1 MAVQKMEYLRI
12 VGSLEDMHEVL
23 EKLVLSE
30 KLHFDFEGTAEYDNS
45 YIIHEYESV
54 MTGPSTCERE
64 DFEAVDAR
72 CGDMEQTL
80 EHLGKGLDIKLGINK
95 NSIAGA
101 PYSLSDA
108 QNDLNK
114 LMEEL
119 DQPVGEINRK
129 REAILKYEQFRETL
143 NGITYKDIDF
153 SRVAGLNYFAYEIGV
168 LSQENLNRLRKNYEN
183 ISAIALNIGMIRG
196 SSEYIGI
203 ILYPKQFA
211 EETAKLLKS
220 LNWVRLDIPE
230 NLNGTVSEMIGQ
242 VSDRIRDLRKEID
255 ERSKVVNLKK
265 DETVRLLNKI
275 YTAVRLERRI
285 LELEREIT
293 YGSSTF
299 VLNAWIRKDDKKEIL
314 RVLDPLIRKIK
325 IEEKNPNELGRQVMP
340 PTQLKNNFFFRPFEK
355 VIKLY
360 GMPSY
365 DEIDPTPFVAVTFCL
380 MFGIMFGDIGQG
392 FVYFLAGLLISK
404 KRRAI
409 GQLLAR
415 LGVSSML
422 FGAAYGSLFG
432 LEQEELPWLWSL
444 TGRPLDPRNIPVIL
458 IAGVAF
464 GIAALT
470 SSFTFS
476 VINYIRKKNIEEGIF
491 GKNGLA
497 GYIFL
502 MSLVLA
508 IVSVVKAIDL
518 PVAIP
523 LASMLLSLAAMIAK
537 EPLSNLVSAKKP
549 LIHGSLGSYLTES
562 LFEGVETVLS
572 TLSNAISF
580 IRVGAFALNHAG
592 LFLAFLVMSDV
603 TSNTLLKIVILL
615 LGNVLILS
623 LEGLVVFIQGLRLE
637 YYEMFGKYF
646 QGGGIAFSPAKI
658 NN

>member
-1 MAVQKMEYLRI
+1 MAIQKMEYLRI

-30 KLHFDFEGTAEYDNS
+30 RLHFDFEGTTEFDNS

-54 MTGPSTCERE
+54 MTGPSTFERE
-64 DFEAVDAR
+64 DLEAVEAQ
-72 CGDMEQTL
+72 CENMEQAL
-80 EHLGKGLDIKLGINK
+80 ERLGKGLDVRFEINK
-95 NSIAGA
+95 DFIADT
-101 PYSLSDA
+101 PYGLTDA

-114 LMEEL
+114 LMERL
-119 DQPVGEINRK
+119 DQPVSEINRK
-129 REAILKYEQFRETL
+129 REAILKYDQFRETL
-143 NGITYKDIDF
+143 NGIIYKDIDF
-153 SRVAGLNYFAYEIGV
+153 SRVAGLNYFAYEIGA
-168 LSQENLNRLRKNYEN
+168 LSQENLIRLRKNYEN
-183 ISAIALNIGMIRG
+183 ISAIALNIGMIKG
-196 SSEYIGI
+196 SSEYIDI

-220 LNWVRLDIPE
+220 LNWVRLDIPD
-230 NLNGTVSEMIGQ
+230 NLSGTVSEMISQ
-242 VSDRIRDLRKEID
+242 VGERIRGLEKEID
-255 ERSKVVNLKK
+255 EWSRVINLKK
-265 DETVRLLNKI
+265 DETVRLLNRI

-285 LELEREIT
+285 IGLEREIT

-299 VLNAWIRKDDKKEIL
+299 VLNAWIRKDDKREIL
-314 RVLDPLIRKIK
+314 KALDPVIRKIK
-325 IEEKNPNELGRQVMP
+325 IEEKNPNELGRQVVP

-365 DEIDPTPFVAVTFCL
+365 DEIDPTPFVAITFCL

-392 FVYFLAGLLISK
+392 FVYFMAGLMILQ

-409 GQLLAR
+409 GQLLTR
-415 LGVSSML
+415 LGASSML
-422 FGAAYGSLFG
+422 FGAVYGSLFG

-470 SSFTFS
+470 SSFAFS

-502 MSLVLA
+502 IGLVL
-508 IVSVVKAIDL
+508 IIMSVVKAIAL
-518 PVAIP
+518 PVAFP
-523 LASMLLSLAAMIAK
+523 LAAMLVSLAAMIAK
-537 EPLSNLVSAKKP
+537 EPLSNLLTAKKP
-549 LIHGSLGSYLTES
+549 LVHGSVGSYLTES

-603 TSNTLLKIVILL
+603 TSNMILKFIILL
-615 LGNVLILS
+615 LGNLLILS

-646 QGGGIAFSPAKI
+646 QGGGIAFNPAKI

>member
-1 MAVQKMEYLRI
+1 MAIQKMEFLRI

-23 EKLVLSE
+23 EKLILSE
-30 KLHFDFEGTAEYDNS
+30 KLHFEFEGTSEYDNS

-54 MTGPSTCERE
+54 MTGPSTCKRE
-64 DFEAVDAR
+64 DLEAVEAKCDSIEADLLR
-72 CGDMEQTL
+72 
-80 EHLGKGLDIKLGINK
+80 LGKGLEVKLETDRK
-95 NSIAGA
+95 SVTDT
-101 PYSLSDA
+101 PCSLADA
-108 QNDLNK
+108 RNDLDK
-114 LMEEL
+114 LMERL
-119 DQPVGEINRK
+119 DQTVTEINRK
-129 REAILKYEQFRETL
+129 REAIQRYEKFMETM

-153 SRVAGLNYFAYEIGV
+153 SRVAGLNYFAYEIGA
-168 LSQENLNRLRKNYEN
+168 LTHENIVRLRKNYEN
-183 ISAIALNIGMIRG
+183 ISAIALNIGMIKD
-196 SSEYIGI
+196 SSEYIDI

-220 LNWVRLDIPE
+220 LNWVRLDIPD
-230 NLNGTVSEMIGQ
+230 NLNGTVSQMISQ
-242 VSDRIRDLRKEID
+242 VNERISELRTEID
-255 ERSKVVNLKK
+255 ERSEVINAKR
-265 DETVRLLNKI
+265 DETIRLLNRI
-275 YTAVRLERRI
+275 YTVVKLERRI

-314 RVLDPLIRKIK
+314 RILDPLIKKII
-325 IEEKNPNELGRQVMP
+325 IEEKKPNELGRQVTP

-404 KRRAI
+404 RRYAI

-415 LGVSSML
+415 LGASSML
-422 FGAAYGSLFG
+422 FGVAYGSLFG

-444 TGRPLDPRNIPVIL
+444 TGRPLDPRNIPLIL

-476 VINYIRKKNIEEGIF
+476 VINYLKMNNIEEGIF

-497 GYIFL
+497 GYVFL

-508 IVSVVKAIDL
+508 ITSVVKVIAL
-518 PVAIP
+518 PVAVP
-523 LASMLLSLAAMIAK
+523 LALMLASLAVMIAK
-537 EPLSNLVSAKKP
+537 EPLYNLVSAGRP
-549 LIHGSLGSYLTES
+549 LVHGSIGSYLTES

-603 TSNTLLKIVILL
+603 TDNLVLKIVILL

-646 QGGGIAFSPAKI
+646 QGGGVAFKPARI
-658 NN
+658 ED

>member
-1 MAVQKMEYLRI
+1 MAIQKMEYLRI

-30 KLHFDFEGTAEYDNS
+30 KLHFDFEGTTEYDNS

-54 MTGPSTCERE
+54 MTGPSSFEHE
-64 DFEAVDAR
+64 DFEAVEAQCDR
-72 CGDMEQTL
+72 MEKDL
-80 EHLGKGLDIKLGINK
+80 EHLAKGMDIRLELDKS
-95 NSIAGA
+95 SISGT
-101 PYSLSDA
+101 PCSLSEA
-108 QNDLNK
+108 QDDLNK
-114 LMEEL
+114 LMEQL
-119 DQPVGEINRK
+119 GQVVSEINRK

-153 SRVAGLNYFAYEIGV
+153 GRVAALNYFAYEIGA
-168 LSQENLNRLRKNYEN
+168 LSQENVIRLRKNYEN
-183 ISAIALNIGMIRG
+183 ISAIALNIGMIKA
-196 SSEYIGI
+196 SSEYIDI
-203 ILYPKQFA
+203 ILYPRQFA
-211 EETAKLLKS
+211 EETSKLLKS

-230 NLNGTVSEMIGQ
+230 NLSGTVSEMIGQ
-242 VSDRIRDLRKEID
+242 VNDRIRNLRNEIG
-255 ERSKVVNLKK
+255 EQSKVINTNKAG
-265 DETVRLLNKI
+265 TISLLSRI
-275 YTAVRLERRI
+275 YTAVKLERRI
-285 LELEREIT
+285 LGLEREIT
-293 YGSSTF
+293 YGTSTF
-299 VLNAWIRKDDKKEIL
+299 VLNAWIRKDDKKEIM
-314 RVLDPLIRKIK
+314 RVLDPLIQKIK
-325 IEEKNPNELGRQVMP
+325 VEEKNPNELGRQVVP

-365 DEIDPTPFVAVTFCL
+365 DEIDPTPFVAITFCL
-380 MFGIMFGDIGQG
+380 MFGIMFGDMGQG

-409 GQLLAR
+409 GQLLSR
-415 LGVSSML
+415 LGASSIL

-476 VINYIRKKNIEEGIF
+476 IINYIKKSNIEEGIF

-502 MSLVLA
+502 ISLVLT
-508 IVSVVKAIDL
+508 IVAVVKAIKL
-518 PVAIP
+518 PVAVP
-523 LASMLLSLAAMIAK
+523 LASMVASLAAMVAK
-537 EPLSNLVSAKKP
+537 EPLSNLVSAKRP
-549 LIHGSLGSYLTES
+549 LLHGSVGAYLTES

-603 TSNTLLKIVILL
+603 TSNIVLKIVILL
-615 LGNVLILS
+615 LGNILILT

>member
-1 MAVQKMEYLRI
+1 MAIQKMEYLRI

-30 KLHFDFEGTAEYDNS
+30 KLHFDFEGTAGYDNS

-54 MTGPSTCERE
+54 MTGPSTFELE
-64 DFEAVDAR
+64 DFAAVEAQ
-72 CGDMEQTL
+72 CGNMEQTL
-80 EHLGKGLDIKLGINK
+80 EHLGKGLDVRLEINK
-95 NSIAGA
+95 NSITDAS
-101 PYSLSDA
+101 YSLSDA

-114 LMEEL
+114 LMEQL
-119 DQPVGEINRK
+119 DQPVSEINRK

-153 SRVAGLNYFAYEIGV
+153 SRVAGLNYFAYEIGA
-168 LSQENLNRLRKNYEN
+168 LSQENIIRLRKNYEN
-183 ISAIALNIGMIRG
+183 ISAIALNIGMIKD
-196 SSEYIGI
+196 SSEYIDI
-203 ILYPKQFA
+203 ILYPRQFA
-211 EETAKLLKS
+211 EETSKLLKS

-230 NLNGTVSEMIGQ
+230 NLNGTVSQMIGQ
-242 VSDRIRDLRKEID
+242 VGERIRDFRKEID
-255 ERSKVVNLKK
+255 ERSEVINLKK
-265 DETVRLLNKI
+265 DETVQLLNRI
-275 YTAVRLERRI
+275 YTSVKLERRI

-293 YGSSTF
+293 YGSGTF

-314 RVLDPLIRKIK
+314 KVLDPLIRKIK
-325 IEEKNPNELGRQVMP
+325 IEEKNPKELGRQVMP
-340 PTQLKNNFFFRPFEK
+340 PTQLKNNFFFQPFEK

-365 DEIDPTPFVAVTFCL
+365 SEIDPTPFVAITFCL

-392 FVYFLAGLLISK
+392 FVYFIAGLMISK

-409 GQLLAR
+409 GQLLVR
-415 LGVSSML
+415 LGASSML
-422 FGAAYGSLFG
+422 FGTAYGSLFG
-432 LEQEELPWLWSL
+432 LEHEELPWLWSL

-476 VINYIRKKNIEEGIF
+476 VINSIRKKNIEEGIF

-497 GYIFL
+497 GYVFL
-502 MSLVLA
+502 IGLVLT
-508 IVSVVKAIDL
+508 ITSVVKAIDL
-518 PVAIP
+518 PVAVP
-523 LASMLLSLAAMIAK
+523 LTAMLVSLAAMIAK
-537 EPLSNLVSAKKP
+537 EPLSNMVSAKKP
-549 LIHGSLGSYLTES
+549 LVHGSIGSYLTES
-562 LFEGVETVLS
+562 IFEGVETILS

-592 LFLAFLVMSDV
+592 LFLAFLVMSDM
-603 TSNTLLKIVILL
+603 TSNVILKIIILL

-646 QGGGIAFSPAKI
+646 QGGGIAYNPAKI